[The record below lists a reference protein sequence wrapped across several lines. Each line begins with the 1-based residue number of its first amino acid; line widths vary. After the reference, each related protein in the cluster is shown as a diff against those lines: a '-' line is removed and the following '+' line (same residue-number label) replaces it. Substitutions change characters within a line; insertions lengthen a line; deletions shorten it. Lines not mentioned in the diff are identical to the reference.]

1 MLGYVRYTVDMVHIV
16 DLNSFEMPSPKGL
29 KPLGRD
35 GQVVVLDAQVH
46 LLHGLCRLPSLQG
59 QRPP

>member
-1 MLGYVRYTVDMVHIV
+1 MVHIV
-16 DLNSFEMPSPKGL
+16 DQNSFEMPSPKGL